1 MTDATSN
8 RSIATRALV
17 LLLAFDG
24 MALLSTGLLASW
36 VGVRFSVWLDET
48 GLLMLLALLYVVGLA
63 LLWDFGLIVGPR
75 VAQILARRGLRPRWL
90 TLDVTAFREKGFF
103 SLGPWPLALVLVTT
117 HAIIATSNITLISL
131 ELLSGV
137 TEWRD
142 SIIWIVE
149 GATLEWIAQLPINV
163 SFCDALYHSAWPIEL
178 FAMFVLIV
186 ITRRP
191 APILHFCTSFIV
203 LFYLGRFIGLLNPV
217 MGPAFFRPELFGY
230 LDGSV
235 TAQAMEAI
243 AIILAADP
251 SEVALNSALLG
262 GVSALPS
269 LHVGMVSLTV
279 YWLAV
284 SNPKTL
290 FVGIPWLL
298 AVWATTALLGWHYVM
313 DGAAGILLAVVC
325 IGITRRMLAHF
336 GQGLPAADALIPRRW
351 QFPGRISAV

>member
-1 MTDATSN
+1 MPGA
-8 RSIATRALV
+8 A
-17 LLLAFDG
+17 G
-24 MALLSTGLLASW
+24 LASALADH
-36 VGVRFSVWLDET
+36 GRD
-48 GLLMLLALLYVVGLA
+48 GLS
-63 LLWDFGLIVGPR
+63 
-75 VAQILARRGLRPRWL
+75 
-90 TLDVTAFREKGFF
+90 REGFF
-103 SLGPWPLALVLVTT
+103 SLGAWPLALVLVTT

-142 SIIWIVE
+142 STIWMVE
-149 GATLEWIAQLPINV
+149 GATLEWIVQLPINV
-163 SFCDALYHSAWPIEL
+163 SLWDALYHSAWPIEL

-186 ITRRP
+186 ITRYP
-191 APILHFCTSFIV
+191 KPILHFCSSFIV

-243 AIILAADP
+243 AVIMATDP
-251 SEVALNSALLG
+251 SEVALSAALLG

-284 SNPKTL
+284 ANPKTL

-298 AVWATTALLGWHYVM
+298 AVWAATALLGWHYVM
-313 DGAAGILLAVVC
+313 DGAGGILLAVVC
-325 IGITRRMLAHF
+325 IWITRWMLARF
-336 GQGLPAADALIPRRW
+336 GQGLPSADALVPRRW
-351 QFPGRISAV
+351 QFPGRTSAAPL